1 MNWWMVSLGVGALWL
16 FGFGLLFFF
25 LWLEEREERQ
35 ERRLRIA
42 AYREIERR
50 SCDGWTKTGTKA

>member
-1 MNWWMVSLGVGALWL
+1 MVSLGVGALWL

>member
-16 FGFGLLFFF
+16 FGFGLLLFF

>member
-16 FGFGLLFFF
+16 FGFGLLLFF
-25 LWLEEREERQ
+25 LWLEDREERQ

-50 SCDGWTKTGTKA
+50 SCDGKTSTKA

>member
-1 MNWWMVSLGVGALWL
+1 MVSLGVGALWL
-16 FGFGLLFFF
+16 FGFGLLLFF
-25 LWLEEREERQ
+25 LCLEEREERQ